1 MKKTILASLV
11 SCLSF
16 IWLVQPV
23 EAQRLGSPSP
33 LVGNPVATD
42 SASVSGEIESAT
54 SAATVEQRIQ
64 EKQASD
70 ITESVGAKK
79 DRLVAF
85 LDENPIGELSWHN
98 FVQTAIRQAV
108 SQGLPPNIV
117 VLFIV
122 FPIIASIIAASR
134 HIIGLQGFGIYIPA
148 VLSVAFVSTGIVTG
162 ILLFMSVLLA
172 ATVFR
177 NVIKLL
183 KLQYLPR
190 TALLL
195 WGVSLSVLALLIVS
209 TIFGFIS
216 FLTINIFPF
225 LIIILLTENFIESQL
240 TTSFSQAF
248 QLTIETLIIAV
259 GCSLLISFEQL
270 QRFVLVWPEV
280 TIVAVALFNILMGRY
295 SGLRLLEYIR
305 FRSILD

>member
-1 MKKTILASLV
+1 MKKTLLAILVL
-11 SCLSF
+11 CLTF
-16 IWLVQPV
+16 LGLARPVQ
-23 EAQRLGSPSP
+23 AQRLASPSP
-33 LVGNPVATD
+33 VIETSIATE
-42 SASVSGEIESAT
+42 SASTSAIT
-54 SAATVEQRIQ
+54 PTASTAATVEQRIQ

-85 LDENPIGELSWHN
+85 LDENPIGEVSWHN

-108 SQGLPPNIV
+108 DQGLPPNIV
-117 VLFIV
+117 VLFIL
-122 FPIIASIIAASR
+122 FPIIATIIAASR
-134 HIIGLQGFGIYIPA
+134 HLIGLQGFGIYIPA

-172 ATVFR
+172 ATLFR
-177 NVIKLL
+177 NAIKFL

-259 GCSLLISFEQL
+259 GCSLLISFEPL
-270 QRFVLVWPEV
+270 QRFVLLWPEA
-280 TIVAVALFNILMGRY
+280 TILAVALFNILMGRY